1 MKRPNF
7 FIAGAP
13 RCGTTALYTY
23 LSMHPRIFMS
33 RVKELHYFATDFPG
47 VHKITFRSIDD
58 YLKVFSK
65 ANEQHLAV
73 GEASPLYLFSSV
85 AFQNMHVYDPAARV
99 ILSLRQPVDFIE
111 SYHQLNLSLLR
122 EDEPDLAT
130 AWELQERRRNGQRI
144 PKSARQPELLLYG
157 EVGQFGKYVE
167 RLFTIFPN
175 EQVKIFLFDDLQSN
189 PHMVYEETLAF
200 LNVPSDGRQEFPPVN
215 AGFENRSAF
224 LARLVHPPQPVYRAF
239 MKLISLFGVDFMEN
253 ISLAYNHLERL
264 NTARKPRSKMD
275 GSLRARL
282 LEHFAPD
289 IEKLAGLIGRDLSI
303 WLEG

>member
-1 MKRPNF
+1 VKRPNF
-7 FIAGAP
+7 FISGAP

-33 RVKELHYFATDFPG
+33 QVKELHYFATDFPG
-47 VHKITFRSIDD
+47 VHKIAFRSIDD

-73 GEASPLYLFSSV
+73 GEASPLYLFSRV
-85 AFQNMHVYDPAARV
+85 AFQNMYAFDPTARV

-122 EDEPDLAT
+122 EDEADLAT
-130 AWELQERRRNGQRI
+130 AWELQELRRNGQRI

-167 RLFTIFPN
+167 RLFAIFPK
-175 EQVKIFLFDDLQSN
+175 EQVKVFLFDDFRAD
-189 PHMVYEETLAF
+189 PRAVYEETLAF
-200 LNVPSDGRQEFPPVN
+200 LDVPSDGRQEFPSVN

-224 LARLVHPPQPVYRAF
+224 LARLFHPPKPIYQAF
-239 MKLISLFGVDFMEN
+239 MKFISLFGVDFMKR
-253 ISLAYNHLERL
+253 ISIVYNRLERL
-264 NTARKPRSKMD
+264 NTARKPRPAMD
-275 GSLRARL
+275 TALRAHL
-282 LEHFAPD
+282 LTHFAPD
-289 IEKLAGLIGRDLSI
+289 IEKLAKLIGRDLAM